1 MMVCIQKGTGLHEI
15 SNRRWGL
22 VARGELDSE
31 GEHGGCQESSGL
43 LGVLLAGLKYWVWAV
58 AVQTFYANRLDDM
71 NHDTG
76 LEPLSA
82 SR

>member
-22 VARGELDSE
+22 
-31 GEHGGCQESSGL
+31 
-43 LGVLLAGLKYWVWAV
+43 GVLLAGLQYWVWAV
-58 AVQTFYANRLDDM
+58 AVQSFYANRLDDM
-71 NHDTG
+71 NHDRG
-76 LEPLSA
+76 LESGAVLALGLSA